1 MWRRTSRTCQIMEL
15 DEGPPDHAR
24 STWERRNTAG
34 GHHISNMSMPP
45 PPSTMDIPAW
55 VHSQSPGTGQR
66 EELVGCSWD
75 RLPAGRVARAKS
87 QGPGGQTAK

>member
-34 GHHISNMSMPP
+34 GHHISNMKIPLHP
-45 PPSTMDIPAW
+45 APPSTMDIPTWSILRA
-55 VHSQSPGTGQR
+55 QARTAGG
-66 EELVGCSWD
+66 
-75 RLPAGRVARAKS
+75 AGRMQLGQAACRK
-87 QGPGGQTAK
+87 GGRG